1 MPTLARPA
9 SCVPA
14 SGRAPGSLGDPA
26 RAGLPGLRVVRRD
39 HRGRGHRRRPDR
51 DRVHLRSVR
60 LRVAAGVRGGVGG
73 EPLMAP
79 AARTPFPVDAIS
91 IKIHRSPFGMCW
103 RWRTELAALV
113 AGLAAWLRVSW
124 WLARI
129 RGRWPCSAAWSWCSG
144 SCRGRGGSLAARF
157 WCLFTRHRL
166 QRVFWELRLH
176 TRAGHLPWVLWTRPT
191 TVGVRSWVLCPPGT
205 CADDFRDSAK
215 EIAAACGGAGGPR
228 HRVAPLVAA
237 GHDRRAAP

>member
-1 MPTLARPA
+1 
-9 SCVPA
+9 
-14 SGRAPGSLGDPA
+14 
-26 RAGLPGLRVVRRD
+26 
-39 HRGRGHRRRPDR
+39 
-51 DRVHLRSVR
+51 
-60 LRVAAGVRGGVGG
+60 
-73 EPLMAP
+73 MAP

-103 RWRTELAALV
+103 RWRTELAVLV

-124 WLARI
+124 WL
-129 RGRWPCSAAWSWCSG
+129 GSYSWSLAVL
-144 SCRGRGGSLAARF
+144 GGVVLVLALVPWSRRFLAARF

-205 CADDFRDSAK
+205 CSDDFRDSAK
-215 EIAAACGGAGGPR
+215 EIAAACGGREA
-228 HRVAPLVAA
+228 RVTASRRWSLLIV
-237 GHDRRAAP
+237 DRRAAP